1 MNLFRSEEHIKNWK
15 GYKPGT
21 EGGIVPLK
29 DLVGLFSLDFMR
41 RRLDADYVSRSGEY
55 VKGFLSAVAE
65 VAKKVPSGQ
74 WNPRRKEIK
83 GAGTAPVISFR
94 NDHWETFSKACH

>member
-21 EGGIVPLK
+21 EGGIVALK
-29 DLVGLFSLDFMR
+29 DLVRLFSLDFMR
-41 RRLDADYVSRSGEY
+41 RRLDSDYVSSSGEY

-65 VAKKVPSGQ
+65 VAKKSPFWAMEPQ
-74 WNPRRKEIK
+74 
-83 GAGTAPVISFR
+83 A
-94 NDHWETFSKACH
+94 